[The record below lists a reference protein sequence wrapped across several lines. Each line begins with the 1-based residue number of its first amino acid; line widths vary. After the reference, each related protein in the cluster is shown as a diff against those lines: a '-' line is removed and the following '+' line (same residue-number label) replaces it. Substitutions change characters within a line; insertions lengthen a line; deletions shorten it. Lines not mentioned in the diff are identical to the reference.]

1 MKLEEN
7 VFKEERGEGVG
18 EKGKGRATKC
28 EKCKRCHF
36 FPPYFSPCSSA
47 RLRFPHIPDF
57 SEKKYLFRISQDPS
71 SARDDLNTFL
81 SLHAPF
87 EAEAAAET
95 EVEREDNTNARM
107 TNKAD
112 DQQEKEGG
120 GEMRTK
126 KDSQVNISHI
136 LTL

>member
-1 MKLEEN
+1 MKN
-7 VFKEERGEGVG
+7 ASVVTFSRPI
-18 EKGKGRATKC
+18 
-28 EKCKRCHF
+28 
-36 FPPYFSPCSSA
+36 FPPPPPP

-57 SEKKYLFRISQDPS
+57 SEKKIPFSNQDPS

-95 EVEREDNTNARM
+95 EVEKEDNTNARM

-112 DQQEKEGG
+112 DHQEKEGG

-126 KDSQVNISHI
+126 KDSQVNISHT
-136 LTL
+136 LTLKCYFFIKNNT

>member
-1 MKLEEN
+1 MKNASVVTFSRPIFPLL
-7 VFKEERGEGVG
+7 RG
-18 EKGKGRATKC
+18 
-28 EKCKRCHF
+28 F
-36 FPPYFSPCSSA
+36 DS
-47 RLRFPHIPDF
+47 HIF
-57 SEKKYLFRISQDPS
+57 QTSVKKNTFFRISQDPS
-71 SARDDLNTFL
+71 SPRDDLNTFL

-95 EVEREDNTNARM
+95 EVEKEDNTNSRM

>member
-1 MKLEEN
+1 MFSRRKG
-7 VFKEERGEGVG
+7 ERGVG

-28 EKCKRCHF
+28 EKCKRCHI
-36 FPPYFSPCSSA
+36 FPPYFLPLLL
-47 RLRFPHIPDF
+47 LRGFDSHIF
-57 SEKKYLFRISQDPS
+57 QTSVKKRYLFRISQDPS

-95 EVEREDNTNARM
+95 EVEKEDNTNSRM